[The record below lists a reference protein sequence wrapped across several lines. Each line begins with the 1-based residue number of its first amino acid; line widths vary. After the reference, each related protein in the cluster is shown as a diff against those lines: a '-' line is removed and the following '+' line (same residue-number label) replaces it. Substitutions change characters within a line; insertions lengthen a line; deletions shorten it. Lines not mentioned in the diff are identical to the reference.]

1 MNIAR
6 STLKVSM
13 LAVSLTAVLA
23 ACSSEDPLLEGRK
36 GSRSNITNRWEP
48 PESNA
53 TGTYEGLN
61 GEGCSGGL
69 KPGTRQLGDQLKS
82 QFNTSY
88 GGYACR
94 ANTANKSQLSIH
106 AIGRALDINASG
118 SAGDEIANHLVNN
131 AEAFGIQLIIWN
143 RTVWRIGPSGPT
155 SRQYTGPNPH
165 TDHVHAEVSTA
176 IASSGPGEG
185 TGMPDDQE
193 PNGSDPNGN
202 DPNGNDPNGNDP
214 NGNDPNDPWWDP
226 SMGDDE
232 MECRTD
238 ADCDPSGY
246 VMCDQGY
253 CWW

>member
-1 MNIAR
+1 MTMAR
-6 STLKVSM
+6 RTLKLSM

-69 KPGTRQLGDQLKS
+69 KPGTRQLGDMLKS

-118 SAGDEIANHLVNN
+118 SDGDEIANHLVNN

-143 RTVWRIGPSGPT
+143 RTVWKIGPSGPT

-165 TDHVHAEVSTA
+165 TDHVHAEVNTA
-176 IASSGPGEG
+176 VASSGPGEATDAPIDQDPNG
-185 TGMPDDQE
+185 TSDPND
-193 PNGSDPNGN
+193 PNGSD
-202 DPNGNDPNGNDP
+202 DPNGSG
-214 NGNDPNDPWWDP
+214 DPNDPWWDP
-226 SMGDDE
+226 EMGDDE
-232 MECRTD
+232 VECRTD
-238 ADCDPSGY
+238 FDCDPSGY